1 MHSHVR
7 SAFGPVQQ
15 RAYAAHELLD
25 DAVRTMP
32 RAGTAT
38 LSGLRQVVR
47 ESWERSM
54 SLVPDPEDA
63 LARVDLVD
71 EELEEYRLSH
81 PLAAIMPVIHRLLV
95 LPSHDTG
102 MLVAVGDENGRL
114 LWVDGDARLKSQA
127 EKMTF
132 IAGADWSEGTVGTSA
147 PGTALALGR
156 GVQISGAEHF
166 SRIVHPWS
174 CTAVPVRDPD
184 SGAVLGVVDITGRE
198 EAVAPHT
205 LSLVQATVAA
215 AEAQLRIERLQR
227 GQAQPTATAKP
238 LRKVQA
244 AGRTPRP
251 RLYSNT
257 LSITGRD
264 QGQLSLEGH
273 VLDLSLRHTE
283 ILTLLALHPRGLTAD
298 ALADLLYPDA
308 QSTTLR
314 AEMVRLRKLIGSANP
329 DAVPQSRPY
338 RLPQELIL
346 DARQVLNYL
355 QRGAHR
361 LALNIYQGALLPNS
375 EAPGIVRFR
384 EEVSANLR
392 EAVLSDASAET
403 LLRYLQLPET
413 EYDAEAWLRA
423 LRVLP
428 ARSPRR
434 TAVVAHLER
443 LEAELR

>member
-15 RAYAAHELLD
+15 QAYAAHELLD

-32 RAGTAT
+32 RAGVGT
-38 LSGLRQVVR
+38 LSGLRKVVR

-114 LWVDGDARLKSQA
+114 LWVDGDTRLKRQA

-227 GQAQPTATAKP
+227 GQAQPTAKP
-238 LRKVQA
+238 PLKAQA
-244 AGRTPRP
+244 PGRASRP

-264 QGQLSLEGH
+264 QGQLSLEGRT
-273 VLDLSLRHTE
+273 LDLSLRHTE

-308 QSTTLR
+308 QSITLR

-329 DAVPQSRPY
+329 AAVPQSRPY

-361 LALNIYQGALLPNS
+361 LALNIYQGALLPIS

-384 EEVSANLR
+384 EEVSVNLR
-392 EAVLSDASAET
+392 EAVLNDASAET
-403 LLRYLQLPET
+403 LLRYLQLPEA
-413 EYDAEAWLRA
+413 EYDAEAWLSA

-443 LEAELR
+443 IEAELR

>member
-1 MHSHVR
+1 
-7 SAFGPVQQ
+7 
-15 RAYAAHELLD
+15 
-25 DAVRTMP
+25 
-32 RAGTAT
+32 
-38 LSGLRQVVR
+38 
-47 ESWERSM
+47 M

-114 LWVDGDARLKSQA
+114 LWVDGDTRLKRQA

-227 GQAQPTATAKP
+227 GQAQPTAKP
-238 LRKVQA
+238 PLKAQDP
-244 AGRTPRP
+244 GRASRP

-273 VLDLSLRHTE
+273 TLDLSLRHTE

-329 DAVPQSRPY
+329 EAVPQSRPY

-361 LALNIYQGALLPNS
+361 LALNIYQGALLPIS

-384 EEVSANLR
+384 EEVSVNLR
-392 EAVLSDASAET
+392 EAVLNDASAET
-403 LLRYLQLPET
+403 LLRYLQLPEA
-413 EYDAEAWLRA
+413 EYDAEAWLSA

-443 LEAELR
+443 IEAELR

>member
-15 RAYAAHELLD
+15 QACAAHELLD
-25 DAVRTMP
+25 DAIRTMP
-32 RAGTAT
+32 RADTTT

-54 SLVPDPEDA
+54 TLVPGPDDA
-63 LARVDLVD
+63 LARVELVD

-114 LWVDGDARLKSQA
+114 LWVDGDARLRRQA

-132 IAGADWSEGTVGTSA
+132 VAGAEWSEGTVGTSA

-227 GQAQPTATAKP
+227 GQAQPIAKP
-238 LRKVQA
+238 LRKAQA
-244 AGRTPRP
+244 RRASQP

-264 QGQLSLEGH
+264 QGQLSLEGNA
-273 VLDLSLRHTE
+273 LDLSLRHTE

-298 ALADLLYPDA
+298 ALAGLLYPDA
-308 QSTTLR
+308 RSTTLR

-329 DAVPQSRPY
+329 AAVPQSRPY

-403 LLRYLQLPET
+403 LLRYLQLPEA
-413 EYDAEAWLRA
+413 EYDADAWLSA
-423 LRVLP
+423 LRALP

-434 TAVVAHLER
+434 AAVVAHLER